1 MGPIRYMAQNS
12 VAANILMMVLIVGG
26 GIALLTITVEVFP
39 ETELDVVSVSV
50 AYPGAG
56 PEEVEE
62 GICRPIEEAVHA
74 LEGVKR
80 VMSFAREG
88 GGSVSVDIIDGHD
101 VDNVVQDVKSAVDRI
116 TTFPKLIER
125 PVIQKVIRSRS
136 VMTVVVHGKMDMHT
150 LRQQGEALR
159 EGLLALDQ
167 VTQAELDGLP
177 PYEISIEITEAT
189 LRSHGLTLERV
200 AAAIRAASLDLPAG
214 AIKDRGGEILLRT
227 KERRYTARQYEDV
240 VVVSKRDGTLLRL
253 ADIAR
258 VRETFQETD
267 QRAFFDGRPAA
278 LVEINRVGK
287 ETPLGISAAVKKHLA
302 QRQASL
308 PSGIKLSVWYDRSEI
323 LEARLNLLL
332 RNAAMGLVL
341 VILILGAFLQVRLAF
356 WVTLGIP
363 LSMLGAMIFV
373 PQMDVTINMISLFA
387 FIVVLGIV
395 VDDAIV
401 VGENTFYH
409 RGLGKSPLE
418 ASVEGARE
426 VSRPVTF
433 SILTTVAAV
442 SPLLFIS
449 GLMGKFMRN
458 MPVIIIAVL
467 LISLLESLF
476 ILPAHLAHSKPP
488 DTSRPP
494 GAFRRFHARFGRLMG
509 WVIQRIYSPG
519 LKVALRNRYATL
531 ALAVAL
537 VMVVVGLFAGK
548 HIKFIFMPT
557 IEGDVVHGKLVM
569 PFGTPVEQTRV
580 HLQRMVVAAQKL
592 VVEYDAREPGR
603 SIKRNL
609 FMVQGGHLRRRTS
622 GASGSHLGEVA
633 VYLVDSGK
641 RNVTSQQFAQR
652 WRKQIGEIPGAESLE
667 FDARLMH
674 MGNAIDVQL
683 AHQDFKVLEEAAER
697 IKVALA
703 EYPGVFDIMDSQE
716 AGKRELKLKL
726 KPGARSMGITT
737 QELASQVRGAFYGAE
752 ALRQLRG
759 RSEVK
764 VMVRYPLAERRSMSN
779 VDSMRIRTATGGEV
793 PFAQAA
799 TVTEGRGYT
808 QINRANR
815 KRVIDVMARVNFKV
829 GNPDEIIGDLKS
841 SLLPQLL
848 ADYPGL
854 SYDLEGQQRERRES
868 MDSMKYGF
876 LVALAVI
883 FALLAIPFRSYSQPL
898 IIMSAI
904 PFGIIGAVIG
914 HMIMGYNLSLIS
926 MMGVVA
932 LTGVVVNDSLVLVDF
947 VNRYRQAGNGL
958 LEAIVEGG
966 KRRFR
971 PIVLTTLTTFF
982 ALVPMLAETSV
993 QARFLVPMAI
1003 SLGFGVLFATFIT
1016 LVLIPVLYLILEDIK
1031 AFVLGRPPAQER
1043 PREQEIQPNAP

>member
-1 MGPIRYMAQNS
+1 MGPIRYMARNS
-12 VAANILMMVLIVGG
+12 VAANIFMMVLIVGG
-26 GIALLTITVEVFP
+26 IIALYTITVEVFP
-39 ETELDVVSVSV
+39 ETDMDIATVSV

-62 GICRPIEEAVHA
+62 GICQPIEEAVHA
-74 LEGVKR
+74 IEGVKR
-80 VMSFAREG
+80 VLSFAREG
-88 GGSVSVDIIDGHD
+88 GGSVSIFVIDGYD

-125 PVIQKVIRSRS
+125 PVIRKVVRSRS
-136 VMTVVVHGKMDMHT
+136 VMTVVVHGEMDLHT

-159 EGLLALDQ
+159 DGILALDG
-167 VTQAELDGLP
+167 VTQADLGGVP
-177 PYEISIEITEAT
+177 PYEISIEVKEAT
-189 LRSHGLTLERV
+189 LRSHGLTLARV
-200 AAAIRAASLDLPAG
+200 AAAIRASSLDLPAG
-214 AIKDRGGEILLRT
+214 AVKDRGGEILLRT

-240 VVVSKRDGTLLRL
+240 VVLSKGNGALVRL
-253 ADIAR
+253 GDIAR

-267 QRAFFDGRPAA
+267 QRAFFDGQPAA
-278 LVEINRVGK
+278 LVEIYRVGD
-287 ETPLGISAAVKKHLA
+287 ETPLGISEAVKAHFEE
-302 QRQASL
+302 RQASL
-308 PSGIKLSVWYDRSEI
+308 PAGVKLSVWFDRSEV
-323 LEARLNLLL
+323 LQARLNLLL
-332 RNAAMGLVL
+332 RNAGLGLAL
-341 VILILGAFLQVRLAF
+341 VIVVLGLFLQVRLAF

-373 PQMDVTINMISLFA
+373 PHADVTINMISLFA

-401 VGENTFYH
+401 VGENAFYH
-409 RGLGKSPLE
+409 RGLGKSPLQ
-418 ASVEGARE
+418 ASVDGARE

-433 SILTTVAAV
+433 SILTTIAAV
-442 SPLLFIS
+442 APLLFVS

-467 LISLLESLF
+467 FISLLESLF

-488 DTSRPP
+488 ADDGGRP
-494 GAFRRFHARFGRLMG
+494 GLFRRFHAVFGRLMRWLIEG
-509 WVIQRIYSPG
+509 PYSFI
-519 LKVALRNRYATL
+519 LRVALRNRYATL
-531 ALAVAL
+531 ALGVAMVML
-537 VMVVVGLFAGK
+537 VGGLFAGK

-557 IEGDVVHGKLVM
+557 IEGDVVRGKLAM

-580 HLQRMVVAAQKL
+580 HLQRMLAVAKKVVA
-592 VVEYDAREPGR
+592 EYDAREPNR
-603 SIKRNL
+603 TVLRNL
-609 FMVQGGHLRRRTS
+609 FMVEGGQLRRRSS

-633 VYLVDSGK
+633 VFLVDSGK
-641 RNVTSQQFAQR
+641 RNVTSQQFARR
-652 WRKQIGEIPGAESLE
+652 WRKAIGEIAGAESLE

-697 IKVALA
+697 VKEALA
-703 EYPGVFDIMDSQE
+703 EYPGVFDIMDSHE

-726 KPGARSMGITT
+726 RPGARALGITP
-737 QELASQVRGAFYGAE
+737 QDLASQVRGAFYGAE
-752 ALRQLRG
+752 ALRLQRG
-759 RSEVK
+759 RNEVR
-764 VMVRYPLAERRSMSN
+764 VMVRYPLAERRSLAS
-779 VDSMRIRTATGGEV
+779 VDSMRIRTSKGGEV

-815 KRVIDVMARVNFKV
+815 KRVIDVMARVNFKIA
-829 GNPDEIIGDLKS
+829 NPDEILDELKTT
-841 SLLPQLL
+841 LLPQLM
-848 ADYPGL
+848 ADYQGL
-854 SYDLEGQQRERRES
+854 TYDLEGQRRERRES
-868 MDSMKYGF
+868 MESMKWGF
-876 LVALAVI
+876 IVALGVI

-904 PFGIIGAVIG
+904 PFGIIGAVLG
-914 HMIMGYNLSLIS
+914 HMIMGYNMSLIS

-947 VNRYRQAGNGL
+947 VNRYRREGNSL
-958 LEAIVEGG
+958 LDAIIEGG

-971 PIVLTTLTTFF
+971 PITLTTMTTFF
-982 ALVPMLAETSV
+982 ALAPMLAETSV

-1016 LVLIPVLYLILEDIK
+1016 LILIPVLYLILEDIK
-1031 AFVLGRPPAQER
+1031 LLVLGPST
-1043 PREQEIQPNAP
+1043 APDEEPE

>member
-1 MGPIRYMAQNS
+1 MGPIRYMARNS
-12 VAANILMMVLIVGG
+12 VAANIFMMMLIVGG
-26 GIALLTITVEVFP
+26 GLTLLTITVEVFP
-39 ETELDVVSVSV
+39 ETTMDVVTVSV

-62 GICRPIEEAVHA
+62 GICQPIEEAVHA
-74 LEGVKR
+74 IEGVKR
-80 VMSFAREG
+80 VLSFAREG
-88 GGSVSVDIIDGHD
+88 GGSVSINVIDGHD
-101 VDNVVQDVKSAVDRI
+101 VDTVVQDVKSAVDRI

-125 PVIQKVIRSRS
+125 PVIKKVIRSRS
-136 VMTVVVHGKMDMHT
+136 VITVVVHGEMDMHT

-159 EGLLALDQ
+159 DGILALPG
-167 VTQAELDGLP
+167 VTQADLGGLP
-177 PYEISIEITEAT
+177 PYEIAIEIKEAT
-189 LRSHGLTLERV
+189 LRSHGLTLGRV

-214 AIKDRGGEILLRT
+214 AVKDRGGEILLRT

-240 VVVSKRDGTLLRL
+240 VVLSKRSGALVKL
-253 ADIAR
+253 ADIAS
-258 VRETFQETD
+258 VKETFRETD

-278 LVEINRVGK
+278 LVEVYRVGD
-287 ETPLGISAAVKKHLA
+287 ETPLGISEVVKAHLE

-308 PSGIKLSVWYDRSEI
+308 PAGIKLSVWSDRSEI
-323 LEARLNLLL
+323 LQARLNLLL
-332 RNAAMGLVL
+332 RNAALGLVL
-341 VILILGAFLQVRLAF
+341 VIVILGAFLQVRLAF

-401 VGENTFYH
+401 VGENAFYH
-409 RGLGKSPLE
+409 RGLGKSPLQ
-418 ASVEGARE
+418 ASVDGARE

-433 SILTTVAAV
+433 SILTTIAAV
-442 SPLLFIS
+442 APLLFVS

-476 ILPAHLAHSKPP
+476 ILPAHLAHSAPP
-488 DTSRPP
+488 DESKKP
-494 GAFRRFHARFGRLMG
+494 GPLRRLHALFGRLMT
-509 WVIQRIYSPG
+509 WVIQGPYTRVLS
-519 LKVALRNRYATL
+519 VALRNRYATL
-531 ALAVAL
+531 ALGVTMVML
-537 VMVVVGLFAGK
+537 VGGLFAGK

-557 IEGDVVHGKLVM
+557 IEGDLVRGKLAM

-580 HLQRMVVAAQKL
+580 HLDRMLKVAQK
-592 VVEYDAREPGR
+592 VVDEYDAKEPNR
-603 SIKRNL
+603 TVLRNI
-609 FMVQGGHLRRRTS
+609 FMLQGGQLRRRSS

-641 RNVTSQQFAQR
+641 RNVNSQQFARR
-652 WRKQIGEIPGAESLE
+652 WRKLIGEIPGAESLE

-683 AHQDFKVLEEAAER
+683 AHQDFKVLEEAADRVKE
-697 IKVALA
+697 ALE
-703 EYPGVFDIMDSQE
+703 EYPGVFDIMDSHE
-716 AGKRELKLKL
+716 AGKRELELKL
-726 KPGARSMGITT
+726 RPGARALGITP
-737 QELASQVRGAFYGAE
+737 QELANQVRGAFYGAE
-752 ALRQLRG
+752 ALRLQRG
-759 RSEVK
+759 RNEVK
-764 VMVRYPLAERRSMSN
+764 VMVRYPLSERRSLTN

-793 PFAQAA
+793 AFAQAA
-799 TVTEGRGYT
+799 TVKEGRGYT
-808 QINRANR
+808 QINRAQR
-815 KRVIDVMARVNFKV
+815 KRVIDVMARVNFKIA
-829 GNPDEIIGDLKS
+829 NAEEILEELKTK
-841 SLLPQLL
+841 LLPQLM
-848 ADYPGL
+848 ADYQGL
-854 SYDLEGQQRERRES
+854 TYDLEGQRRERRES
-868 MDSMKYGF
+868 MESMRYGF

-904 PFGIIGAVIG
+904 PFGIIGAVMG
-914 HMIMGYNLSLIS
+914 HLIMGYNLSLIS

-947 VNRYRQAGNGL
+947 VNRYRRAGNTL
-958 LEAIVEGG
+958 LAAIMEGG

-982 ALVPMLAETSV
+982 ALLPMLAETSV

-1016 LVLIPVLYLILEDIK
+1016 LILIPVLYLIMEDIK
-1031 AFVLGRPPAQER
+1031 TFVLGRPSTME
-1043 PREQEIQPNAP
+1043 EFEEE